1 MNMKRIIILITCAF
15 ILLSCEKELDQ
26 TPISDPT
33 TETFY
38 AIPNDFIQGVNATY
52 AALRT
57 YPDRQL
63 NLSET
68 RSDNLY
74 AASDGGVRDWEG
86 INGFHRTLMGNP
98 YVAEAWLTNYN
109 GINRANVL
117 LEQLEI
123 NGDIVADMELRRRLE
138 GEARFLRA
146 LFYFDLVRWYGRVPI
161 VDRLISASEASSL
174 PQSSVAEVYEFIVTD
189 LQSAIQLLPA
199 KSAYAGIDRGRA
211 TNAAARALL
220 ALVHMTRSGPDYG
233 NNGPGLGVNE
243 WQQAATLLEEVVN
256 SGEYQLLTG
265 ENAYASIFS
274 YDNENNAEVVF
285 DIQYLTNQNPVVG
298 GTFAW
303 LLAPDTWF
311 NASGHPNQGG
321 LTIRPVSNDLLD
333 SYEDG
338 DVRRDF
344 SIQTGYTFNG
354 VFEPRSFFKK
364 YIDLSRV
371 PNNRVDWP
379 INFIVLRYTDV
390 LLLHAECILN
400 GASGSQQQVDDAVSL
415 VRIRAG
421 LEPVSGVN
429 LDQLMEERRKEFAA
443 EGSRWHDLIRSGL
456 VEQVMNS
463 WIEREDELSRIS
475 PFQLNYTLYPIPQAE
490 LDAKPGIYTQNAGY

>member
-1 MNMKRIIILITCAF
+1 MKRVIIIIS
-15 ILLSCEKELDQ
+15 LLGLFCSCEKELDQ
-26 TPISDPT
+26 NPISDPT
-33 TETFY
+33 IETFY
-38 AIPNDFIQGVNATY
+38 AIPNDFIQGANAIY

-117 LEQLEI
+117 LQQLEI
-123 NGDIVADMELRRRLE
+123 NGEIVTDAELRQRLE

-161 VDRLISASEASSL
+161 VDRVISASEAAEI
-174 PQSSVAEVYEFIVTD
+174 PQSDVAEIYNFIIAD
-189 LQSAIQLLPA
+189 LQAAAAFLPA
-199 KSAYAGIDRGRA
+199 KANYAGVDRGRA
-211 TNAAARALL
+211 TNAAAQTLL

-233 NNGPGLGVNE
+233 INGPGLGLNE
-243 WQQAATLLEEVVN
+243 WQQAADLLDEVIN
-256 SGEYQLLTG
+256 SGAYQLLEG
-265 ENAYASIFS
+265 NNAYASIFS
-274 YDNENNAEVVF
+274 YDNENNMEVIF
-285 DIQYLTNQNPVVG
+285 DVQYEVNQNPVVG

-311 NASGHPNQGG
+311 NANGHPNQGG
-321 LTIRPVSNDLLD
+321 LTIRPVSNNLLD
-333 SYEDG
+333 SYEEG
-338 DVRRDF
+338 DVRRTF

-390 LLLHAECILN
+390 LLLRAECILN
-400 GASGSQQQVDDAVSL
+400 GASGSQQQVDDVVNQ
-415 VRIRAG
+415 VRSRAG
-421 LEPVSGVN
+421 LGTVSGVN
-429 LDQLMEERRKEFAA
+429 LAQLMEERRKEFAA
-443 EGSRWHDLIRSGL
+443 EGSRWHDLIRTGL
-456 VEQVMNS
+456 VEPVMTS
-463 WIEREDELSRIS
+463 WIEREDELSRIN

-490 LDAKPGIYTQNAGY
+490 LDAKPGIYTQNPGY